1 MGSSEAAKRW
11 KKQMR
16 DAAAEERLCRQAR
29 GSTRHAQTSERLE
42 KRVYLKARLAA
53 PPPLTLRLLPPT
65 TILPLVVAV
74 VVAAHH
80 GRLDV

>member
-1 MGSSEAAKRW
+1 
-11 KKQMR
+11 MR
-16 DAAAEERLCRQAR
+16 DAAAEERPCRQAR

-42 KRVYLKARLAA
+42 KRVYLKDRLAA

-65 TILPLVVAV
+65 TILPLAVVAV
-74 VVAAHH
+74 VAARH